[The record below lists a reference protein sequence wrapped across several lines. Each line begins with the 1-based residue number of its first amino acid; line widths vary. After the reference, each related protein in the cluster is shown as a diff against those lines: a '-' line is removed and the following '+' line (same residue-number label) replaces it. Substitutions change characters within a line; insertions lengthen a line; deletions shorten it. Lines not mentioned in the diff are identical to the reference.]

1 MSEFVQK
8 VQGGIKT
15 ASSDI
20 LLWAMKLVSGATLSL
35 TLALIIQTLM
45 GYKEAQ
51 APFSFIF
58 MIVAFTAIFLRLARK
73 WSGVTVLVFD
83 LICVLIGMILCLYIQ
98 VAPGA

>member
-20 LLWAMKLVSGATLSL
+20 LLWMMKLISGAVLGL
-35 TLALIIQTLM
+35 TFALIVQTLM
-45 GYKEAQ
+45 NYKEGE

-58 MIVAFTAIFLRLARK
+58 MIVAVTAIFLRLAK
-73 WSGVTVLVFD
+73 TWSVVTVLVFD
-83 LICVLIGMILCLYIQ
+83 LICVLVGMILCLYIQ